1 MIWQL
6 LFGLALSAVGL
17 VAILLLVGPFIVW
30 AVHKLSPYKHL

>member
-17 VAILLLVGPFIVW
+17 VAILLLVGVIGWV
-30 AVHKLSPYKHL
+30 AHKLSPYKHL